1 MIETLSFWLIHL
13 DTVCFTSVSFGPLF
27 FGFYV
32 GYVTAK
38 GAGHFH
44 FPLRQTLPMPVLS
57 ATLQLIC
64 PVARSAEVMSLT
76 DTELN
81 NKAAHHLLQEPE
93 WHHMC

>member
-1 MIETLSFWLIHL
+1 MQCQFWSTI
-13 DTVCFTSVSFGPLF
+13 

-32 GYVTAK
+32 GCVTAK

-44 FPLRQTLPMPVLS
+44 FLLRQTLPMPVLS

-64 PVARSAEVMSLT
+64 PVARSADVMPLT

-93 WHHMC
+93 